1 MANGRLTW
9 LPAAL
14 RNAGLAVDTVAGWE
28 TRGQPQMHPKVLV
41 LHHTAGPKGRNAP
54 SLNVCINGR
63 SDLPGPLCHIL
74 IGRDGTCHV
83 IASGRAHHAGV
94 GQWKGVTGNSN
105 AIGIE
110 VENVGTKAEPW
121 TDDLIDVMVRASRAC
136 IDEAGIPVSMVCGH
150 KEWAP
155 KRKVDPHSLS
165 MNHIR
170 ALIATAGPK
179 PQPPPEDDDMDPR
192 ALVVLTYNAV
202 LGRNPE
208 SLTVIKN
215 GVKSIVSHPGGERE
229 GQNAY
234 VAAIANSP
242 EAKKRHASR

>member
-1 MANGRLTW
+1 MTGRLLW

-14 RNAGLAVDTVAGWE
+14 KHAGLKVSTVGGWE
-28 TRGQPQMHPKVLV
+28 TRGQPQMHPRALV
-41 LHHTAGPKGRNAP
+41 LHHTAAPKGRDAP

-83 IASGRAHHAGV
+83 IASGRAHHAGT
-94 GQWKGVTGNSN
+94 GSWKGVTGNSN

-110 VENVGTKAEPW
+110 VENVGTPAEPW
-121 TDDLIDVMVRASRAC
+121 TDRLVDVMVRASRAC

-155 KRKVDPHSLS
+155 RRKVDPHSLS

-170 ALIATAGPK
+170 ALIAATGR
-179 PQPPPEDDDMDPR
+179 PQPQPEGDDMDPR
-192 ALVVLTYNAV
+192 AFVVLTYNAI

-208 SLTVIKN
+208 SLKVITD
-215 GVKSIVSHPGGERE
+215 GVKAITGHPGGERE

-234 VAAIANSP
+234 VAHIANSP
-242 EAKKRHASR
+242 EAKQRQG